1 MSTVVADL
9 HIHTSRSDGE
19 VAPSSLP
26 AIAAAAGLE
35 AVAITDHDRL
45 PPWPEPSR
53 DIEGITVLSGIE
65 LRVDAGDIGRLDLLG
80 FGVQPTEELAATV
93 SELQDNRL
101 ERARRMI
108 ANLEHELEL
117 TLDIEIT
124 EGIGRPHLA
133 DAVSD
138 VTELS
143 TQAVFEHYIGDGGP
157 CYVPRQIPS
166 FETGRRLLSTAC
178 EAVVLA
184 HPLRYD
190 DPATALSL
198 TAEFDGVEIH
208 YPYSDTVG
216 REVLTDYLED
226 DSLIYTGGSDAHT
239 IDAIG
244 RCGLDESEY
253 AATASRLGV
262 PMD

>member
-45 PPWPEPSR
+45 PPWPEPYR
-53 DIEGITVLSGIE
+53 VIEGVTVLSGIE
-65 LRVDAGDIGRLDLLG
+65 LRVDAGDVGRLDLLG
-80 FGVQPTEELAATV
+80 YGVQPTEALAETV
-93 SELQDNRL
+93 SELQADRL
-101 ERARRMI
+101 ERARRMV
-108 ANLEHELEL
+108 ANLEDA
-117 TLDIEIT
+117 LDIVLDLEIV

-133 DAVSD
+133 DAVNA

-143 TQAVFEHYIGDGGP
+143 PQEVFQYYIGDGGP

-166 FETGRRLLSTAC
+166 FESGRRLISNAC

-190 DPATALSL
+190 DPAAALRL
-198 TAEFDGVEIH
+198 TTELDGVEIH
-208 YPYSDTVG
+208 YPYSDVVEG
-216 REVLTDYLED
+216 EVLTSYIED
-226 DSLIYTGGSDAHT
+226 DSLIHTGGSDAHT
-239 IDAIG
+239 IDTIG

-253 AATASRLGV
+253 AVTESKIGV